1 MDSNI
6 DKAAIRVKKHRK
18 VFCPKCKSENV
29 APIIYGMPTYETF
42 KRAEKGE
49 FFLGGCEIMPCQPD
63 YKCHDC
69 SFSWA
74 KETLPATAIK
84 KVRYIVTSN
93 GPCTLDDMEKLVYE
107 IYPDGKCKL
116 LIYRGRERKA
126 SIKEEESVSTNKIL
140 ELYRGLQKLIK
151 KYPDELIVG
160 YVCDGCNFEL
170 QITYSDNRKEVITGD
185 VGGGDFDELMEKFV
199 HKVFDVE

>member
-1 MDSNI
+1 M
-6 DKAAIRVKKHRK
+6 
-18 VFCPKCKSENV
+18 
-29 APIIYGMPTYETF
+29 
-42 KRAEKGE
+42 
-49 FFLGGCEIMPCQPD
+49 
-63 YKCHDC
+63 
-69 SFSWA
+69 
-74 KETLPATAIK
+74 
-84 KVRYIVTSN
+84 
-93 GPCTLDDMEKLVYE
+93 YE

-140 ELYRGLQKLIK
+140 ELYRGLQKLVK
-151 KYPDELIVG
+151 KYPYELIVG
-160 YVCDGCNFEL
+160 YVCDGCSFEL